1 MNHLRKYYNKK
12 DLPYIAITAVLGTL
26 NHFLYRLS
34 GYSAF
39 TALFCPINES
49 VWEHT
54 KLLFFPFFF
63 LSVWRYAH
71 RRKSFSAYFYSRFLA
86 VLCGMGFIIA
96 AFYTYTG
103 ILGMHF
109 LVADILIFFGSILIS
124 HVYASYFYVLLL
136 TSKHT
141 ARHIALPSSGNVC
154 ILWIAAIL
162 LFFIFTCYP
171 PNLPLFY
178 PIF

>member
-1 MNHLRKYYNKK
+1 MNHLRKYYTKK
-12 DLPYIAITAVLGTL
+12 ELPYIVAAAILGTL
-26 NHFLYRLS
+26 NHFLYQLS
-34 GYSAF
+34 GCSAF
-39 TALFCPINES
+39 AALFCPINES

-63 LSVWRYAH
+63 LSIWQYAH

-86 VLCGMGFIIA
+86 VLCGIGFIIT

-103 ILGMHF
+103 IFGKHVL
-109 LVADILIFFGSILIS
+109 AIDILIFLGSILIS
-124 HVYASYFYVLLL
+124 YVYASYFYVLLL
-136 TSKHT
+136 SSKRS
-141 ARHIALPSSGNVC
+141 ARHISLPSLDTVC

-162 LFFIFTCYP
+162 IFFLFTCYP

-178 PIF
+178 PVS